1 MFDFL
6 FNKNEIV
13 NDSNT
18 NKIIKFDQI
27 FSIWI
32 FIWVFIYLLA
42 SKNTNTKIGNFL
54 YNNTNPIYLLYI
66 AIIDNLYIL
75 LFLIFHKSTL
85 WIIIKYI
92 FIIMILKLIP
102 MYLIKNTKMNTK
114 NILIFSFFFFI
125 IYSLYLFFM
134 YNTHFFEVHHKLSES
149 ILKDDDNSPFNYFIT
164 HQLNL

>member
-6 FNKNEIV
+6 FNKNDT

-85 WIIIKYI
+85 WNIIKYI

-102 MYLIKNTKMNTK
+102 MYLIKNTKMNIK
-114 NILIFSFFFFI
+114 NNLIFSFFFFI
-125 IYSLYLFFM
+125 IYSLYLFFI
-134 YNTHFFEVHHKLSES
+134 YNTHFFEVHQKLSES
-149 ILKDDDNSPFNYFIT
+149 ILKDDDNSPYNYFIR